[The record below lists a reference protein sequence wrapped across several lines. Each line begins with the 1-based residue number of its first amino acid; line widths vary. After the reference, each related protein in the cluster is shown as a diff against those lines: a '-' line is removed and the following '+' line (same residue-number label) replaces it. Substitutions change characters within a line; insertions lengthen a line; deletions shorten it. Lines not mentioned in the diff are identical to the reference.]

1 MYQIKCDGFTLF
13 DPRDDELIVDNPT
26 VKLEVN
32 TVGEGSFTIYKDHPY
47 YGRLKKLKSV
57 FEVSDDVGVIF
68 RGRMTE
74 DSADFEN
81 TLDVDLEGAMG
92 YFNDST
98 IRPFSFPDDF
108 LEDADYIAA
117 TEGGNVV
124 GFFLNWLINQHN
136 SQVQE
141 FQQFKLGTVTVA
153 DPNNYLFR
161 ESSDYAST
169 WETLKS
175 KLFDS
180 SLGGYLCI
188 RYEEDG
194 NYIDYLSEFTLTN
207 TQEIVF
213 GENLMDLT
221 TKTDATGTYSAILPL
236 GVEIEADEVKRRLTI
251 EGIADGDITSDIVKQ
266 GDTLYSKTAVEAYG
280 WRYVP
285 VKESTWADVTDAQ
298 NLLEKGMTALVAD
311 KMLLT
316 ESIDV
321 VAVDLHFTD
330 EQIQSF
336 RIYRNVKVVSE
347 PHGYDGIFPLPK
359 LSIDL
364 QNPQNTKITVG
375 GTQKTLTDINSEKES
390 DTMKRVENAEKDIA
404 ENRKEVNSV
413 KNSITTQST
422 EIINTCNQ
430 IILSAMESYVEKD
443 DFESYQDTLQTKL
456 ELKADEMELK
466 FTNTTE
472 QITNVD
478 GDMQAQFTKLYK
490 FISFTGENGITI
502 GSGDSAIT
510 LTIDSEKGIVYSR
523 NGVAFGSWDGVDFY
537 TGNII
542 VRVNER
548 AQFGTFAYIPRSDK
562 SLMFLKVGE

>member
-1 MYQIKCDGFTLF
+1 MYQLKCDGFTLF
-13 DPRDDELIVDNPT
+13 DHRDDELIVWNPI
-26 VKLEVN
+26 VNLEVN
-32 TVGEGSFTIYKDHPY
+32 TVGDCTFFIHKNHPY

-81 TLDVDLEGAMG
+81 TLYVDLEGSMG

-124 GFFLNWLINQHN
+124 EFFLTWLINQHN

-153 DPNNYLFR
+153 DPNNYIFR

-169 WETLKS
+169 WETLQN

-188 RYEEDG
+188 RYEDDG

-221 TKTDATGTYSAILPL
+221 TKTDATGTYSAILPI
-236 GVEIEADEVKRRLTI
+236 GVEFEADEVKKRLTI
-251 EGIADGDITSDIVKQ
+251 ESIADSDITSDIVKQ
-266 GDTLYSKTAVEAYG
+266 GDTLYSKSAVEAYG

-285 VKESTWADVTDAQ
+285 VKDSTWDDVTDAQ

-311 KMLLT
+311 KMLLS

-364 QNPQNTKITVG
+364 QNPQNTRFTVG
-375 GTQKTLTDINSEKES
+375 ATQKTLVDINSEKES
-390 DTMKRVENAEKDIA
+390 DTMLRVESAEKDIE

-413 KNSITTQST
+413 KNRVTTQST

-430 IILSAMESYVEKD
+430 IILSALESYVETGDYEAYQSEVKSQLEVLAGEINMT
-443 DFESYQDTLQTKL
+443 FEATEDIR
-456 ELKADEMELK
+456 EM
-466 FTNTTE
+466 
-472 QITNVD
+472 VD
-478 GDMQAQFTKLYK
+478 GDLQSQFTKLYK
-490 FISFTGENGITI
+490 YISFTGENGITI

-510 LTIDSEKGIVYSR
+510 LTVDNDGIVFNR
-523 NGVAFGSWDGVDFY
+523 NGVQFGFWDGVDFY

-548 AQFGTFAYIPRSDK
+548 AQFGNFAYIPRSDN
-562 SLMFLKVGE
+562 SLMFVKVGD